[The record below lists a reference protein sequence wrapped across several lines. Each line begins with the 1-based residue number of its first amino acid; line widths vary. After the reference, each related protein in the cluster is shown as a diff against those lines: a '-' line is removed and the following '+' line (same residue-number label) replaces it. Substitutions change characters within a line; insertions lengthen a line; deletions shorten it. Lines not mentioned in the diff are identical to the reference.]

1 MKMPRAK
8 MCPVCEGSGVGRFG
22 FGGCSF
28 CDASGIVDP
37 DDIHAIIETEAEWRT
52 LTEAKAVATETG
64 SRFIS
69 GPWADSPNL
78 E

>member
-8 MCPVCEGSGVGRFG
+8 MWHVFSDRDGRMANNAVAK
-22 FGGCSF
+22 C
-28 CDASGIVDP
+28 
-37 DDIHAIIETEAEWRT
+37 RT

-69 GPWADSPNL
+69 GLGATYHLTGQGAAESWRRY
-78 E
+78 